1 MGYLDDI
8 NTLVKTAATAK
19 DITQKMQHKSF
30 ARGALDGTLQ
40 FPCLVSDAIPI
51 DMASTIARTLE
62 RVYASFVQSYLSLNN
77 TIDISVDK
85 NPNMFLKRFHKNIKL
100 ESTAID
106 IYNEKFVEHDE
117 EFDKMMERVYDGTTQ
132 AYINRAANK
141 MIVFNFSE
149 SFSKEIF
156 ESHRK
161 SLEESLAY
169 IDFEPFPNIG
179 NSPFYEAPEDEEA
192 PYRGPFANIP
202 DDELN
207 YMQRQHI
214 ENRLRHDNDMMRQKY
229 ILQNNDKYR
238 VPELT
243 SADVKKSNDLQPYL
257 IQVRLMAVNDQNE
270 FVQFMDFLVGI
281 KVVLHNIKSDEM
293 VLNIQNTLQNNGK
306 IFNFIRWTTGEKS
319 LFKDLLLRI
328 NDVKLDVA
336 NKSKGASPWWS
347 TLKRLK
353 ETSRAQAAF
362 FARNQLVPN
371 STLVISAYDA
381 DLIEKNYGYNIKDP
395 KFAIKLMNSL
405 FLMNFA
411 IVDDGTRTVDI
422 LYDGENTFQTY
433 ALETLER
440 ELMNSSNRIG
450 KELTRMISR

>member
-19 DITQKMQHKSF
+19 DIAQKMQHKSF

-85 NPNMFLKRFHKNIKL
+85 NPNIFLKRFHKNIKL

-106 IYNEKFVEHDE
+106 VYKEHCVESDE
-117 EFDKMMERVYDGTTQ
+117 EFDKMMERVYDGSTQ

-149 SFSKEIF
+149 NFSKEVF
-156 ESHRK
+156 ESHK
-161 SLEESLAY
+161 NSLEESLAC
-169 IDFEPFPNIG
+169 IDFEPFPNIS
-179 NSPFYEAPEDEEA
+179 NSPFYEAPGDEQS
-192 PYRGPFANIP
+192 YVGPFSDVP
-202 DDELN
+202 EEDLS
-207 YMQRQHI
+207 YMQRQYI
-214 ENRLRHDNDMMRQKY
+214 GNKIRHDNDLAKQKFMF
-229 ILQNNDKYR
+229 QNNDKYR

-243 SADVKKSNDLQPYL
+243 AADVKKSNDLQPYL

-293 VLNIQNTLQNNGK
+293 IMNIQNTLQNNGK
-306 IFNFIRWTTGEKS
+306 FFNFIRWTTGEKS
-319 LFKDLLLRI
+319 LFKDLILRI

-353 ETSRAQAAF
+353 ETSKAQSAF

-371 STLVISAYDA
+371 STLVISSFDA
-381 DLIEKNYGYNIKDP
+381 DMIEKNYGYSVRDP
-395 KFAIKLMNSL
+395 RFAIKLMNSL
-405 FLMNFA
+405 FLMNFV

-440 ELMNSSNRIG
+440 ELTNSSNRIG